1 MTSACPRNAVRVIA
15 FGVSVNSN
23 FGRRLYIDT
32 CYMIIDHAH
41 ADDDDE
47 ATPVKG
53 AADNILDR
61 TVTFIPTF
69 ASFLPCSRPFEYR

>member
-1 MTSACPRNAVRVIA
+1 
-15 FGVSVNSN
+15 
-23 FGRRLYIDT
+23 
-32 CYMIIDHAH
+32 MIIDHAH

-61 TVTFIPTF
+61 TVTFYTHFRFIPTL
-69 ASFLPCSRPFEYR
+69 LPPFRVSLKSTADERQMNLDL